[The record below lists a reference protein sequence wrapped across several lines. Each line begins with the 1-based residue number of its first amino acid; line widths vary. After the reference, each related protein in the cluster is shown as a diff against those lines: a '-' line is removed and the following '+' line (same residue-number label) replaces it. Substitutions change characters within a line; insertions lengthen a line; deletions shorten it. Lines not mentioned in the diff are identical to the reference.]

1 MVAVVACGFKDGQEL
16 GQKRAGFRLELV
28 SHGLVVVHEP
38 VRGQQEEAGH
48 VGHLHEGLGA
58 RLEQGHDARQV
69 GRVEVQAVQGASIGQ
84 VFRQQRGQ
92 ALGRGLLDIVGVQPF
107 QLLQVKDRGRVAQVV
122 RAEQADEFLA
132 GEDLLVAA
140 APAQP
145 RQIVHQG
152 LGQVAQLPV
161 LHHRERAV
169 ALGQLGLVRAQD
181 HGHMAEA
188 RHVPA
193 QGLVQQYLARGV
205 GHVVVAAQHV
215 GHAHGVV
222 VHHHG
227 QVVRGRAVAAA
238 QDHVVQLGVL
248 HRRGALD
255 HVVKGRDPV
264 LGALEPHHPPIR
276 APGSWSETQLAA
288 AAVVL
293 GLSALGPGLCAH
305 GLHLVRG
312 APAPV
317 GAACGQQLVDVAV
330 VEVEALALEH
340 GAALGGQVEPGHGLD
355 DGVGGL
361 LGAAFAVGVL
371 HAQQEGSALALGQK
385 PAEQRGARAADV
397 QVARGAG
404 REAGDDGHGDAS
416 PGGFWLGESG
426 LVSAWG
432 WRAARIFSRLRRF
445 LLQNQLLPRP

>member
-1 MVAVVACGFKDGQEL
+1 MVGVVGRVLVDGQKL
-16 GQKRAGFRLELV
+16 GQQRAGFRLELV
-28 SHGLVVVHEP
+28 GHGLVVIHEL

-48 VGHLHEGLGA
+48 VGHLHQGFGA
-58 RLEQGHDARQV
+58 RLEQRHDARQIR
-69 GRVEVQAVQGASIGQ
+69 RVEVQAVKRTGLGQ
-84 VFRQQRGQ
+84 EFRQQRGQ
-92 ALGRGLLDIVGVQPF
+92 AFRRGFLDVVGVQPL
-107 QLLQVKDRGRVAQVV
+107 QLLQVKDRGRVAQVA
-122 RAEQADEFLA
+122 RREELHQFLA
-132 GEDLLVAA
+132 VEDLLVAA
-140 APAQP
+140 GPAQA
-145 RQIVHQG
+145 RQVVHQG
-152 LGQVAQLPV
+152 LGQVAQLLV

-169 ALGQLGLVRAQD
+169 ALGQLGLVRPQD
-181 HGHMAEA
+181 HGHVAELG
-188 RHVPA
+188 HVPA
-193 QGLVQQYLARGV
+193 KGLIQQYLAWGV
-205 GHVVVAAQHV
+205 GHVVVAAQHA

-227 QVVRGRAVAAA
+227 EVVRGRAVAAA
-238 QDHVVQLGVL
+238 QDHVVQFGVL
-248 HRRGALD
+248 HCCGAFD

-264 LGALEPHHPPIR
+264 LRSLETDHAAR
-276 APGSWSETQLAA
+276 AGSKAQLAA
-288 AAVVL
+288 AAIVL
-293 GLSALGPGLCAH
+293 GFFTLGPGLFAH

-312 APAPV
+312 ALAPV
-317 GAACGQQLVDVAV
+317 GAARSQQLVDVAV

-340 GAALGGQVEPGHGLD
+340 GSALGGQVEPGHGLD
-355 DGVGGL
+355 DGVSGF
-361 LGAAFAVGVL
+361 LGAALAVGVL